1 MKLRSLTA
9 AVLLGILTTLAAGL
23 SAPAIAE
30 PDRTKKT
37 SDVSPMW
44 ERTDVVS
51 TNVNMRACA
60 STSGCSVLAQANP
73 GQEMVAHC
81 SEQTTNGYWDIVYNR
96 SLNRV
101 GFIKE
106 SLLTGFEGGAC
117 TSGLPEG
124 LTGTDANM
132 RSCPSTSCT
141 VSGVAYSG
149 HRLYSQCYSIGQV
162 INGNQYWDVVYN
174 ETTGRMGFITEYYLT
189 DKTQNQQCY
198 PE

>member
-1 MKLRSLTA
+1 MKIRSLTA
-9 AVLLGILTTLAAGL
+9 AVLLAILTVLASGL
-23 SAPAIAE
+23 STSANAE
-30 PDRTKKT
+30 TDHTKT
-37 SDVSPMW
+37 SGVSPMSVY
-44 ERTDVVS
+44 TDVNS

-73 GQEMVAHC
+73 GQQMMAHC
-81 SEQTTNGYWDIVYNR
+81 SEQTSNGYWDIVYNR

-106 SLLTGFEGGAC
+106 TLLTEFEGWPC
-117 TSGLPEG
+117 TGGLYTG

-141 VSGVAYSG
+141 ISGVAYPN
-149 HRLYSQCYSIGQV
+149 HELYSQCFRVGQV

-174 ETTGRMGFITEYYLT
+174 ATTGKVGFITEYYLSDRSQT
-189 DKTQNQQCY
+189 NQCY
-198 PE
+198 AE